1 MQNYV
6 QQDNKALNHMIQ
18 ALAEGKHWYIAMLEA
33 IALWDSVEE
42 TVDGES
48 LRYLICGEALNLR
61 LLVERLLESADGL
74 IPPKE
79 KAAFLRSFEPPI
91 QISHQ
96 ECKEIIGEVK
106 YKTLLNY
113 FYGITVEDA
122 LISAVHNEVNKEI
135 MLYPCCQD
143 PREFEGAYK
152 RIYGKDKEFLFEKF
166 SASNGNALD
175 PSGDID
181 ESMPEFIYWLFKYR
195 LNNSDKARIA
205 SDTKK
210 GLENLEKGQNFRL
223 WT

>member
-1 MQNYV
+1 
-6 QQDNKALNHMIQ
+6 MIQ
-18 ALAEGKHWYIAMLEA
+18 ALAEGKHWYIAMLET

-42 TVDGES
+42 EIDGEN
-48 LRYLICGEALNLR
+48 LRYLICGEALDMR
-61 LLVERLLESADGL
+61 LLLERLLESADGL

-79 KAAFLRSFEPPI
+79 KAAFLRTFEPPI

-96 ECKEIIGEVK
+96 ECKDIIGDVK

-113 FYGITVEDA
+113 FYGITVEGA
-122 LISAVHNEVNKEI
+122 LISAVRNEVNKEV

-152 RIYGKDKEFLFEKF
+152 RIYGKDKEFLLEKF
-166 SASNGNALD
+166 NTSVGDAGDAGSN
-175 PSGDID
+175 ID
-181 ESMPEFIYWLFKYR
+181 ENMPEFVYWLFKYR

-210 GLENLEKGQNFRL
+210 GLEHLGDTQHIRL

>member
-1 MQNYV
+1 LQSYV

-33 IALWDSVEE
+33 IALWDSIEE
-42 TVDGES
+42 TVDGEN
-48 LRYLICGEALNLR
+48 LRYLICGEAFNLR
-61 LLVERLLESADGL
+61 LLVERMLESADGL
-74 IPPKE
+74 IPPEE
-79 KAAFLRSFEPPI
+79 KSAFLRSFEPPI

-96 ECKEIIGEVK
+96 ECKDLIGEVK
-106 YKTLLNY
+106 YKTHLNY
-113 FYGITVEDA
+113 FYGITVEGA
-122 LISAVHNEVNKEI
+122 LISAVRNEVSKEI

-152 RIYGKDKEFLFEKF
+152 RIYGKDKESLLEKF
-166 SASNGNALD
+166 SISNGNALYAN
-175 PSGDID
+175 GDID
-181 ESMPEFIYWLFKYR
+181 EHMPEFIYWLFKYR

-210 GLENLEKGQNFRL
+210 GLENLGKSQNIKL